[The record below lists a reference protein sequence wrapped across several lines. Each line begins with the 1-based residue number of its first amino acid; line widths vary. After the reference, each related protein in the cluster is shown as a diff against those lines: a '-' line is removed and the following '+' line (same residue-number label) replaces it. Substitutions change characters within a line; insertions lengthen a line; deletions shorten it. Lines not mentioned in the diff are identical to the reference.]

1 MLESA
6 EQRGLITRKR
16 LIREL
21 GPVGQREKRGTV
33 TVTADWGVKKWWIMQ
48 KMLICQN
55 ILIHISYSEFHIVT
69 VLPLCL
75 LGS

>member
-33 TVTADWGVKKWWIMQ
+33 TVTADWRIKK
-48 KMLICQN
+48 
-55 ILIHISYSEFHIVT
+55 
-69 VLPLCL
+69 
-75 LGS
+75 